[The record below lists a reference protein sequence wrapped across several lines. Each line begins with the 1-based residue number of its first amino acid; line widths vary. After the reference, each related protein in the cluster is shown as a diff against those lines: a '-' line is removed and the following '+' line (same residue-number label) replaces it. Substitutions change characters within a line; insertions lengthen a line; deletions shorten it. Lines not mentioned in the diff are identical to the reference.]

1 VRCLIARF
9 VRASLNVERAMSKTV
24 FVAFAIAV
32 ADAAVAQPRRA
43 DPADPAVKGPP
54 PQYRSV
60 FEDYRPFTEPEVA
73 DWRKVNQE
81 VAEAGGHKGHAPSQ
95 PKGEQAAPASK
106 AHEGHK

>member
-1 VRCLIARF
+1 
-9 VRASLNVERAMSKTV
+9 MSKTL

-32 ADAAVAQPRRA
+32 ASAAVAQPRRP

-60 FEDYRPFTEPEVA
+60 FADYQPFSEPEVA
-73 DWRKVNQE
+73 DWRKVNEE
-81 VAEAGGHKGHAPSQ
+81 VAQAGGHKGHAPSQ
-95 PKGEQAAPASK
+95 LKGDQLAPASK